1 MMCCSTRLGL
11 ARRLLASSVSFA
23 VVLSSYAFA
32 IASPAKPATK
42 SAGLNTRPADSQNS
56 ELTLTSSSAT
66 ATKTGVLLQWT
77 TNSVAD
83 NLGFNVYRVKD
94 GRRSRANKE
103 IIPGALFAPGTP
115 EQRRAGY
122 SYAWFDRGGSADS
135 TYFIESV
142 NVDGAARMYN
152 AIVPVSSKAV
162 SEFDQAP
169 EALSPGANES
179 TDTFEKRYPA
189 EQAQETNLA
198 TNAIETQWGIAS
210 QTALKIAINKDGWYR
225 VTQPQMV
232 AAGFNP
238 VVDIRNLQLFVKANE
253 VAINTSQFTGRFGSS
268 DYIEFYGRGVDTP
281 TTDKQIYYLIA
292 GTTPGKR
299 VIGGIQLDGDPPPP
313 APGPGSTPPVP
324 VPSPTPVTDPPV
336 HTGSASGRPVLSDP
350 IFYSW
355 VQNDLSYL
363 MGSLEPRNVADK
375 REAKERAASN
385 SSLANLDAGNARP
398 DYSTEYAK
406 PGDAGPVASD
416 SPTAKHDKES
426 TTNDRGINT
435 PESIAL
441 VSPAPAVINPAPK
454 LAKPLPQPAFKAAR
468 QLHKRSRVRK
478 RTRRTLKRQPK
489 QERSHALVAAAAA
502 QPNFDYTIQIK
513 ERFVYFSAL
522 LNGDEENFFG
532 RVISSPVTQT
542 LNVSNPDLAA
552 AGPATL
558 EFALQGVL
566 NTQTGASHS
575 VSVSFN
581 GVPIGSLDFAPLEHP
596 VRTYSIPIALLQN
609 GNNSLTFT
617 KTSTGEVC
625 IVDYVRFTYPH
636 TFKADTN
643 SLKFNLRGSQTI
655 KVDGFS
661 TPAVRLIDC
670 TDPLNVRISKPPSET
685 SALGHVVTVPPSES
699 LSKTQ
704 RLLYAFPQ
712 GQFDQPAALS
722 LSQPSSLNQGD
733 LSPTLTSGADFLI
746 IAHKNFIASMAPLV
760 NKRQSEGK
768 IAAVIDVDDIYD
780 EFSYGAH
787 GPQAIKDFLEYTLTS
802 TNWVTKPLY
811 IIFAGDASF
820 DPRNYEGIG
829 DFDFVPTKLVDAT
842 YSEAVT
848 DDWVADF
855 HGGPGDSPDGI
866 SDIPVG
872 RLPFRT
878 AAEASLIVSKIV
890 NYVPQSQPQSAML
903 VADEDPFNIFGF
915 ATTNDVFQSL
925 LPAGMN
931 VQRLNRAPQ
940 PPGTPAQ
947 PLTKADIVNGFN
959 AGPTLVGYSGHGS
972 VDVWTGASLFT
983 SPDALALTNGT
994 NKLSFVVVMDC
1005 LNGYFQDPSVLSL
1018 SEAMLKAPNGGA
1030 VAAFASSGLTIAQGQ
1045 HEMGEELYTQL
1056 YSGSPMALGDAIKI
1070 AKGSTFDIDVKRT
1083 WVYFGDPS
1091 LKIR

>member
-1 MMCCSTRLGL
+1 MCYSTRLGL

-23 VVLSSYAFA
+23 VIISGCAFA
-32 IASPAKPATK
+32 VASPAKPATN
-42 SAGLNTRPADSQNS
+42 STGTNAPPANSQDS
-56 ELTLTSSSAT
+56 ELTLTSLSAT
-66 ATKTGVLLQWT
+66 ATRTGVLLRWT

-94 GRRSRANKE
+94 GRRTRANKE

-115 EQRRAGY
+115 DQRRGGY

-142 NVDGAARMYN
+142 NVNGATKLHN
-152 AIVPVSSKAV
+152 AIIPVSSKVV

-169 EALSPGANES
+169 EALSTAANES

-189 EQAQETNLA
+189 EQAQQTNLA
-198 TNAIETQWGIAS
+198 PNTIETQWEIAS
-210 QTALKIAINKDGWYR
+210 QTALKIAINREGWYR

-238 VVDIRNLQLFVKANE
+238 VVDIRNLRLFVDANE
-253 VAINTSQFTGRFGSS
+253 VAINTSQVTGQFGSS

-281 TTDKQIYYLIA
+281 TTDKHIYYLIA
-292 GTTPGKR
+292 GTIPGKR

-313 APGPGSTPPVP
+313 P

-336 HTGSASGRPVLSDP
+336 NTGSASGSPVLRDP

-355 VQNDLSYL
+355 AQNDLSYL
-363 MGSLEPRNVADK
+363 MGSLEPRNAPDQ
-375 REAKERAASN
+375 REAKEPATSN
-385 SSLANLDAGNARP
+385 SSLANLNAGNTRP

-406 PGDAGPVASD
+406 PSDAGPVASD
-416 SPTAKHDKES
+416 SSAAKHEQES
-426 TTNDRGINT
+426 TTNDRGTNT
-435 PESIAL
+435 PASIAL
-441 VSPAPAVINPAPK
+441 VKPAPSVINPAPK
-454 LAKPLPQPAFKAAR
+454 LATPLPQPAFKASR
-468 QLHKRSRVRK
+468 QLRKRSRARK

-489 QERSHALVAAAAA
+489 QEEHSHALVAAAAA
-502 QPNFDYTIQIK
+502 QANYDYTIQIK
-513 ERFVYFSAL
+513 ERLVYFSNL

-532 RVISSPVTQT
+532 RVISNPVTQT
-542 LNVSNPDLAA
+542 LNVSNPDLATTK
-552 AGPATL
+552 PATL

-581 GVPIGSLDFAPLEHP
+581 GVTIGSLDFAPLEHP
-596 VRTYSIPIALLQN
+596 VRTYSIPIALIQN

-625 IVDYVRFTYPH
+625 IVDYIRLTYPH
-636 TFKADTN
+636 SFKADTN

-661 TPAVRLIDC
+661 APSVRLIDY

-685 SALGHVVTVPPSES
+685 SPLGYAITVPPIES
-699 LSKTQ
+699 RSKAQ

-733 LSPTLTSGADFLI
+733 LSPTITSGANFLI

-768 IAAVIDVDDIYD
+768 IAAVVDVDDIYD

-787 GPQAIKDFLEYTLTS
+787 GPQAIKDFLAYTLTS

-811 IIFAGDASF
+811 IIFAGDASL
-820 DPRNYEGIG
+820 DPRNYFGIAGG

-842 YSEAVT
+842 YSEAAT

-878 AAEASLIVSKIV
+878 AAEANLVVSKIV
-890 NYVPQSQPQSAML
+890 NFVPQSQPQSAML
-903 VADEDPFNIFGF
+903 VADEDPFNTFGF

-925 LPAGMN
+925 LPANMS

-940 PPGTPAQ
+940 PPGTPSQ

-959 AGPTLVGYSGHGS
+959 AGPALVGYSGHGS

-983 SPDALALTNGT
+983 SPDALLLTNGT

-1005 LNGYFQDPSVLSL
+1005 LNGYFQDPSLLSL

-1045 HEMGEELYTQL
+1045 HQMGEELYTQL

-1083 WVYFGDPS
+1083 WIFFGDPS